1 VTLRYS
7 NEEEEMPITSDHDF
21 FIQWHLTERCNLRCS
36 HCYQSGQGT
45 DELSLA
51 EIREVAEEVSDMLA
65 AWSEIYEITFSPS
78 FNITGG
84 EPFLREDLFDI
95 IDHLSGRRFAL
106 YLLTNGTLIDREKAV
121 RLAMTGVEGVQVSIE
136 GPEGIHDRI
145 RGKGSFAASLRGISF
160 LLDAGITV
168 TLNATLSEINANHF
182 PEMVSLASSIGA
194 QRLGF
199 SRLVPSGRG
208 AGLIEKMIGK
218 ERIGNIYGE
227 IFSMTAEH
235 LEIVTGDPV
244 ASQMSAESGNHD
256 QGAVPTAGCAA
267 GLSGL
272 TFLPDGTI
280 TPCRRLFIPIGNVRK
295 DNLREIW
302 ATSNVLNALRD
313 RSSYS
318 GKCGTCRRWAG
329 CRGCR
334 AIAYAYALSKGED
347 DFLAEDPQCFIAQ

>member
-1 VTLRYS
+1 MPVTS
-7 NEEEEMPITSDHDF
+7 GHDF

-36 HCYQSGQGT
+36 HCYQSGHGT
-45 DELSLA
+45 DELSFA

-65 AWSEIYEITFSPS
+65 AWSEIYEIAFSPS

-84 EPFLREDLFDI
+84 EPFLRQDLFDI
-95 IDHLSGRRFAL
+95 LDHLSGRRFAL

-121 RLAMTGVEGVQVSIE
+121 RLALTGVEGVQVSIE
-136 GPEGIHDRI
+136 GPEEIHDRI

-160 LLDAGITV
+160 LLDVGITV
-168 TLNATLSEINANHF
+168 TLNATLSEINADHF

-208 AGLIEKMIGK
+208 AGLIKEMIDK
-218 ERIGNIYGE
+218 ERLRRIYDE
-227 IFSMTAEH
+227 IFSLTPQH

-244 ASQMSAESGNHD
+244 ASQMLTESNSYD
-256 QGAVPTAGCAA
+256 QGAVPTSGCAA

-272 TFLPDGTI
+272 TFLPDGAI
-280 TPCRRLFIPIGNVRK
+280 TPCRRLFIPLGNVKK
-295 DNLREIW
+295 DSLREIW

-313 RSSYS
+313 RSRYR
-318 GKCGTCRRWAG
+318 GKCGACSRWAG

-334 AIAYAYALSKGED
+334 AIAYAYALSRGED
-347 DFLAEDPQCFIAQ
+347 DFLGEDPQCFIAQ